1 MPNGIVTAA
10 MAKTDA
16 REQLRRVPLF
26 RGLSNDELQQLSQLV
41 KEQSYKAGAP
51 IVEEGQTGLGLYV
64 IRSGRASVTKQGR
77 TINHIGPNDF
87 FGEIAVLG
95 GGPRTASVIA
105 DEDTVC
111 YTLASWEIKPLL
123 NRNAGLTYK
132 MLVEVVNRLRDDSG
146 PAD

>member
-64 IRSGRASVTKQGR
+64 IRPERLLRRDRRPGRRASDRQ
-77 TINHIGPNDF
+77 
-87 FGEIAVLG
+87 
-95 GGPRTASVIA
+95 
-105 DEDTVC
+105 
-111 YTLASWEIKPLL
+111 
-123 NRNAGLTYK
+123 
-132 MLVEVVNRLRDDSG
+132 RDRR
-146 PAD
+146 